1 MTTYVLTGTFAPD
14 RALTEPAALE
24 ICTYFATFLRSKHY
38 KAYEVWA
45 GYRATDKA
53 WRFLV
58 ALRGPVRQMPEL
70 TVLNEVQDLFDA
82 YVVKETCQTRWVDA
96 LEDPYC
102 WDVEGWVDWGR
113 RGKRDKET
121 LEEKEGSSGKGKG
134 DGGSGSIDPLIMLSC
149 DAALGEVF

>member
-1 MTTYVLTGTFAPD
+1 MSTYVLTGTFTPD
-14 RALTEPAALE
+14 RTLTETSTRE

-45 GYRATDKA
+45 GYRLKDKA

-58 ALRGPVRQMPEL
+58 ALRGPVRKMPDL
-70 TVLNEVQDLFDA
+70 TVLNEVQDLFDG
-82 YVVKETCQTRWVDA
+82 YVVKETCQTRWVNA

-102 WDVEGWVDWGR
+102 WDVEGWVDWGM
-113 RGKRDKET
+113 GKKEGDKE
-121 LEEKEGSSGKGKG
+121 KENGDGKG
-134 DGGSGSIDPLIMLSC
+134 GSRMMESLTRLSC